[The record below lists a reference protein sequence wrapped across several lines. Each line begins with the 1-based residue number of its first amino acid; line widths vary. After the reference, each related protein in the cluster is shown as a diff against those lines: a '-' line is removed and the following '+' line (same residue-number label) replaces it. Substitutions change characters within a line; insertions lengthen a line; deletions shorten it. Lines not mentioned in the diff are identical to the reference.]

1 MITDSGFCVLR
12 RLLETTKRGVYGS
25 ALIKKRCYFPKW
37 IHGDSINYYFRYKI
51 IGDVE
56 CLTGEWD
63 ETVFFFKKDPDYNII
78 MMSSFLGLTVTKG
91 QKV

>member
-1 MITDSGFCVLR
+1 MWSTGKAVVMDVGLCVLKG
-12 RLLETTKRGVYGS
+12 LLEMSKRVVYGS
-25 ALIKKRCYFPKW
+25 VLIKKRCYFPKW

-63 ETVFFFKKDPDYNII
+63 ETVFFF
-78 MMSSFLGLTVTKG
+78 F
-91 QKV
+91 